1 MELLGSVYNFNICL
15 SDDLQY
21 TKYDPSANPRKIIEG
36 DSLYTKYLY
45 IASNHKAIK
54 NFRLIDME

>member
-45 IASNHKAIK
+45 IASNHKTI
-54 NFRLIDME
+54 